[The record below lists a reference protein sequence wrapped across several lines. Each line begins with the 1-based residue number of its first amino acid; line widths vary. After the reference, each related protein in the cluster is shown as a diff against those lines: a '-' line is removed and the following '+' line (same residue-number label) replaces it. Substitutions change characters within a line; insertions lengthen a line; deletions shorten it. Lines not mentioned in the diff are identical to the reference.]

1 VKIKM
6 KKIKLIILCNVLV
19 LFMAAFSVYCAE
31 SVNPAQQQAK
41 PSTPAATAGSSEAQ
55 APLPSSPRIVPKPP
69 EPGSA
74 AQGTGV
80 PSPVSQ
86 VAPAPGSA
94 YSYNPAGKPD
104 PFKPFV
110 DVVDVKSAQKK
121 KEESIFPLERS
132 EIDSFILVGI
142 VGDQSKRMAVV
153 QDSTKKFYPMFVGS
167 RIGTRKGIVT
177 GILADQVTVDEL
189 DDNNKVRKI
198 ILKLRKN
205 TTR

>member
-1 VKIKM
+1 VKRKM
-6 KKIKLIILCNVLV
+6 KKIKMIISCNLLI

-31 SVNPAQQQAK
+31 PVNPIQQAK
-41 PSTPAATAGSSEAQ
+41 PSTPAATAGSSETQ
-55 APLPSSPRIVPKPP
+55 APPSSPQIMPKPP

-74 AQGTGV
+74 QQGIRM

-110 DVVDVKSAQKK
+110 DVDVKSAEKK
-121 KEESIFPLERS
+121 KEESIFPLERA
-132 EIDSFILVGI
+132 EIDSFMLVGI

-153 QDSTKKFYPMFVGS
+153 QDSNKKFYPVFVGS
-167 RIGTRKGIVT
+167 HIGTRKGKVT
-177 GILADQVTVDEL
+177 GILADQITVDEL

>member
-1 VKIKM
+1 M
-6 KKIKLIILCNVLV
+6 KKIKLIILCNLLI

-31 SVNPAQQQAK
+31 PVNPAQQQAK

-55 APLPSSPRIVPKPP
+55 APPSSP
-69 EPGSA
+69 
-74 AQGTGV
+74 
-80 PSPVSQ
+80 Q
-86 VAPAPGSA
+86 VAPPPQAPGTVAKDATTPVLSSPSATASGSA

-110 DVVDVKSAQKK
+110 DVDLKSAEKK
-121 KEESIFPLERS
+121 KEESIFPLERA
-132 EIDSFILVGI
+132 EVDSFTLVGI

-153 QDSTKKFYPMFVGS
+153 QDSTKKFYPVFVGS
-167 RIGTRKGIVT
+167 RIGTRKGKVT
-177 GILADQVTVDEL
+177 GILTDQVTVDEL

>member
-1 VKIKM
+1 MKRKM

-19 LFMAAFSVYCAE
+19 LFIAAFSVYCADP
-31 SVNPAQQQAK
+31 VNPAQQAM
-41 PSTPAATAGSSEAQ
+41 PSTPGAAAVSSKAQ
-55 APLPSSPRIVPKPP
+55 APPASPQIASPPQAPGTVAKDATMPS
-69 EPGSA
+69 
-74 AQGTGV
+74 T
-80 PSPVSQ
+80 VSQ

-110 DVVDVKSAQKK
+110 DVDVKSAQKK
-121 KEESIFPLERS
+121 KDESIFPLERA
-132 EIDSFILVGI
+132 EIDSFTLVGI

-153 QDSTKKFYPMFVGS
+153 QDSTKKFYPVFVGS
-167 RIGTRKGIVT
+167 RIGTRKGKVT
-177 GILADQVTVDEL
+177 GILVDQVTVEEL
-189 DDNNKVRKI
+189 DDNNKLRKI

>member
-1 VKIKM
+1 MKRKM
-6 KKIKLIILCNVLV
+6 KKIKIIILCNLLI

-31 SVNPAQQQAK
+31 PVNPAQQQAK
-41 PSTPAATAGSSEAQ
+41 PSTPAATAGSSETQ
-55 APLPSSPRIVPKPP
+55 APPSSPQIVPKPP
-69 EPGSA
+69 KH
-74 AQGTGV
+74 GV
-80 PSPVSQ
+80 RCAGHQRCRLPSLRS
-86 VAPAPGSA
+86 APAPGSA

-110 DVVDVKSAQKK
+110 DVDVKSAQKK
-121 KEESIFPLERS
+121 KEESIFPLERA
-132 EIDSFILVGI
+132 EIDSFTLVGI

-153 QDSTKKFYPMFVGS
+153 QDSSKKFYPVFVGS
-167 RIGTRKGIVT
+167 HIGTRKGKVT

>member
-1 VKIKM
+1 M
-6 KKIKLIILCNVLV
+6 KKIKLIILCNLLI

-31 SVNPAQQQAK
+31 PVNPAQQQAK
-41 PSTPAATAGSSEAQ
+41 PSTPAAAGSSEAQ
-55 APLPSSPRIVPKPP
+55 APPSSP
-69 EPGSA
+69 
-74 AQGTGV
+74 
-80 PSPVSQ
+80 Q
-86 VAPAPGSA
+86 VAPPPQAPGTVAKDATTPVLSSPSATASGSA

-110 DVVDVKSAQKK
+110 DVDLKSAEKK
-121 KEESIFPLERS
+121 KEESIFPLERA
-132 EIDSFILVGI
+132 EVDSFTLVGI

-153 QDSTKKFYPMFVGS
+153 QDSTKKFYPVFVGS
-167 RIGTRKGIVT
+167 RIGTRKGKVT
-177 GILADQVTVDEL
+177 GILTDQVTVDEL